1 MTTSRNRC
9 RYKEHITTEHTAIC
23 KRKFFSLSLYKGEG
37 KVCYTPN
44 EHWWGSHLALQGHD
58 PTGGNSIIVCNALAD
73 LWFGTNSAQ

>member
-44 EHWWGSHLALQGHD
+44 EHWWGSHLAL
-58 PTGGNSIIVCNALAD
+58 
-73 LWFGTNSAQ
+73 